1 MPVYSKYTEEQM
13 RGIGHRIKFARRARG
28 LNQGQLCERARI
40 PSTKI
45 VSNFE
50 LGLDVPKG
58 NRLKL
63 IADALGVSEEY
74 IIDGKKEE
82 DAMAMSTKQ
91 TRQVKIE
98 AVEPVKP
105 ITEVPVQDTADIAKE
120 DMPADMSAEEVK
132 AAPAKTQ
139 KAKTSVSKTKKA
151 KTSKSKTNKAKAKAK
166 ASEIT
171 ARRKSGY
178 VWPNSDRLVELRRQG
193 ELSITEIADF
203 CGVTWQ
209 SVKNWEVQK
218 YKISMHDAAKLA
230 GLYGVSVDEI
240 ALLKEEQK
248 AQLAA
253 APAAEPVRRKENT
266 AAALPKKQE
275 PAGPLELPENPEE
288 MFCRNVKYF
297 LAKKGCSD
305 KEFENFVGCEP
316 SFFDDAQKDGW
327 NWKLPLAVVLKT
339 AEFLGK
345 TVEELVCDR
354 KAAEIE
360 AMAAEYERKAREV
373 ADEYN
378 RKARELRKII
388 GA

>member
-63 IADALGVSEEY
+63 IADALGVSEGY

-91 TRQVKIE
+91 TRQVKFE
-98 AVEPVKP
+98 AVEPVEP
-105 ITEVPVQDTADIAKE
+105 IAEVPVQDTADTVKE
-120 DMPADMSAEEVK
+120 DMPADMPAEEVK
-132 AAPAKTQ
+132 AAPAKAQ
-139 KAKTSVSKTKKA
+139 KAKTSASKTKKA
-151 KTSKSKTNKAKAKAK
+151 KTSKSKTKKAK

-178 VWPNSDRLVELRRQG
+178 VWPNSDRLVELRQQG

-275 PAGPLELPENPEE
+275 QAAPLELPENPEE

-297 LAKKGCSD
+297 LSQKGCSD
-305 KEFENFVGCEP
+305 KEFEDVVGCDP
-316 SFFDDAQKDGW
+316 SFFDDVQKDSW

-339 AEFLGK
+339 AGFLGR

-378 RKARELRKII
+378 RKARELRKMI

>member
-1 MPVYSKYTEEQM
+1 MPVYSKYTEERM

-82 DAMAMSTKQ
+82 DTMAMSTKQ
-91 TRQVKIE
+91 TKQAKIE
-98 AVEPVKP
+98 AVEPVGP
-105 ITEVPVQDTADIAKE
+105 IAKVQVQDTADTAKE
-120 DMPADMSAEEVK
+120 DMPADMPAEEVK
-132 AAPAKTQ
+132 AAPAKVQ
-139 KAKTSVSKTKKA
+139 KAKTSASKTKKA
-151 KTSKSKTNKAKAKAK
+151 KTSRSKTKKAKAKAK
-166 ASEIT
+166 ASGIT
-171 ARRKSGY
+171 VRRKSGY

-193 ELSITEIADF
+193 GLSITEIADF

-240 ALLKEEQK
+240 ALLNEEQK
-248 AQLAA
+248 AQLTA

-275 PAGPLELPENPEE
+275 QAAPLELPDNPEE

-297 LAKKGCSD
+297 LSQKGCSD
-305 KEFENFVGCEP
+305 KEFEDVVGCDP
-316 SFFDDAQKDGW
+316 SFFDDVQKDSW

-339 AEFLGK
+339 AGFLGR
-345 TVEELVCDR
+345 TVEELVCDK